1 MVALRKAVLLLAL
14 LAALEA
20 ASEPSSRYSYED
32 IARFNDAYSSYQQ
45 TGEAAEFAAYLDGGT
60 RGLDDF
66 KEQFEL
72 TPESLAA
79 RVDKYPGFFA
89 SLGDLAPGLRAQEP
103 VMDAMFAE
111 LEALFPGYDMP
122 TVYFLIGGLRAGGQA
137 GDGNYVMV
145 AAETY
150 ARKPGTD
157 LSELHPGS
165 RQYAP
170 DYVVHMV
177 AHEAAHIIQE
187 EIQGNEQYL
196 SIYTQP
202 EQGTLLAYALREGV
216 ANFVAALVSGGHI
229 NPEAEPYGLE
239 HEKELWA
246 LFREEALGTELG
258 DWFFYQP
265 KDHPDWPK
273 DLGYWLGYRLALRC
287 YDDATDK
294 PAMLHRLMRAEEP
307 VALLEECAP

>member
-1 MVALRKAVLLLAL
+1 
-14 LAALEA
+14 
-20 ASEPSSRYSYED
+20 
-32 IARFNDAYSSYQQ
+32 
-45 TGEAAEFAAYLDGGT
+45 
-60 RGLDDF
+60 
-66 KEQFEL
+66 
-72 TPESLAA
+72 
-79 RVDKYPGFFA
+79 
-89 SLGDLAPGLRAQEP
+89 
-103 VMDAMFAE
+103 
-111 LEALFPGYDMP
+111 
-122 TVYFLIGGLRAGGQA
+122 
-137 GDGNYVMV
+137 
-145 AAETY
+145 
-150 ARKPGTD
+150 
-157 LSELHPGS
+157 
-165 RQYAP
+165 
-170 DYVVHMV
+170 MV

-187 EIQGNEQYL
+187 EIHGNDKYL

-239 HEKELWA
+239 HEKELLA